1 MEKTNSKRKT
11 IIVIMI
17 IAIIIASTGIGY
29 LIYKNL
35 NKLEYDYEKGA
46 IASRKVEE
54 AQYLPNVDLLLNDSG
69 SVNLLA
75 NREID
80 IENIGELEF
89 RKLIDSLGT
98 IENVSGAGKYL
109 GYDIYEIKEEI
120 AFVVNK
126 APVFNQWFRMPGMRE
141 KEGYIKI
148 PYYENWA
155 YYIEMDESTNV
166 LTITRVC
173 WNTRTRHIDWDNEK
187 SIENHSDGSSNVQ
200 FDVMQMKYY
209 TNEDGNEVVECFMY
223 DVGVENT
230 KNGYNDDPNS
240 YKPYEYL
247 YLKNVKDKSLTKYH
261 VVSAE
266 SYREDHTFDEGGMDV
281 SGDNPYGTK
290 RDFLYMEYQDKDN
303 IQILKVSEV
312 LPTIVYKMAQ
322 TTNIMFYNEIG
333 GDVEYY
339 ASAHDYY
346 NDETT
351 VSHQLNDL
359 FLDAE
364 ISFDFDVS
372 LDNYSRYPA
381 YNTTGV
387 VYSNNPTR
395 VEKKY
400 KLRTTESEL
409 INNLSK
415 ALVNMAI
422 NVGVE
427 SEEKDSLLST
437 LNAYNT
443 LSTVNNAYEKAVDN
457 LLTVVCKDIVDDSY
471 LRQNWTT
478 IYVEQHEAK
487 ELETIKGPFYG
498 ETIKVNDFRNTLDF
512 HYSND
517 NTFYANVRVDLTED
531 CDYDINAEYTVAV
544 AFKKEESDKYHII
557 NDIEYGKIEEVYY
570 NGSTTETYYRF
581 DSNSTTVHGDLDN
594 LNIKEEG
601 TYYLYIILLKK
612 NGQSYDIIFDSKEE
626 AYALR
631 YKDNGVADTYFEN
644 DGKNMKSSYKLS
656 STGKRM
662 KLTVTVSER

>member
-1 MEKTNSKRKT
+1 MEKANRKRKT
-11 IIVIMI
+11 LIIIMI
-17 IAIIIASTGIGY
+17 IAIVIASTGIGY
-29 LIYKNL
+29 LIYRNL

-54 AQYLPNVDLLLNDSG
+54 AQYLPNVDLLLNDSE

-75 NREID
+75 NKETD

-98 IENVSGAGKYL
+98 IKNVSGAGKYL

-120 AFVVNK
+120 AFVVDK

-141 KEGYIKI
+141 KEGYVKI

-155 YYIEMDESTNV
+155 YYIEMDEETNI

-173 WNTRTRHIDWDNEK
+173 FNTRTSHIDWENEK
-187 SIENHSDGSSNVQ
+187 SVEDYSNGSSNVQ

-209 TNEDGNEVVECFMY
+209 VDESGDEVVECFMY
-223 DVGVENT
+223 DVGVEKVKT
-230 KNGYNDDPNS
+230 GKYNDDPNS

-266 SYREDHTFDEGGMDV
+266 RYRDSDTFDEGGMDV

-290 RDFLYMEYQDKDN
+290 RDFLHMEYQNKDN

-322 TTNIMFYNEIG
+322 TTNIMFYNEIQG
-333 GDVEYY
+333 YVEYY

-346 NDETT
+346 NDATT
-351 VSHQLNDL
+351 VKHPLNDM
-359 FLDAE
+359 FLDAGV
-364 ISFDFDVS
+364 SFDFDVS
-372 LDNYSRYPA
+372 LDNYSRYA
-381 YNTTGV
+381 SYKTTGV
-387 VYSNNPTR
+387 VYSDNPTR
-395 VEKKY
+395 IEKRY

-422 NVGVE
+422 SVGVE
-427 SEEKDSLLST
+427 EKNSLLST
-437 LNAYNT
+437 LNFYNT
-443 LSTVNNAYEKAVDN
+443 LSTANNAYEKEIDN
-457 LLTVVCKDIVDDSY
+457 LLNIVCKDIVDDFY
-471 LRQNWTT
+471 LRQNWAT
-478 IYVEQHEAK
+478 IYAEQHDAK
-487 ELETIKGPFYG
+487 KLETIKGPFYG
-498 ETIKVNDFRNTLDF
+498 ETIKVEDFRNRLDF
-512 HYSND
+512 SYSND
-517 NTFYANVRVDLTED
+517 NTFVANVTINLTED
-531 CDYDINAEYTVAV
+531 CDYDINADYTVAL
-544 AFKKEESDKYHII
+544 AFKKEGSDKYHII
-557 NDIEYGKIEEVYY
+557 SDIEYGKIEEVYY
-570 NGSTTETYYRF
+570 NGSTTKTYYRF
-581 DSNSTTVHGDLDN
+581 DQNSSTVSGDLDN
-594 LNIKEEG
+594 LDIKEAG
-601 TYYLYIILLKK
+601 TYYLYIVLLKK

-626 AYALR
+626 AYALY
-631 YKDNGVADTYFEN
+631 YKDNGVADTYFEK

-656 STGKRM
+656 SAGKRM
-662 KLTVTVSER
+662 KLIVTVSEVK

>member
-35 NKLEYDYEKGA
+35 NKLEYDYEKGT

-120 AFVVNK
+120 AFVVDK
-126 APVFNQWFRMPGMRE
+126 APVFSQWFRMPSMRE

-155 YYIEMDESTNV
+155 YYIEMDEETGA

-173 WNTRTRHIDWDNEK
+173 WSTRTKHIDWDNEK
-187 SIENHSDGSSNVQ
+187 SIEDHSDGSSNIQ

-266 SYREDHTFDEGGMDV
+266 RYREDHTFDEGGMDV
-281 SGDNPYGTK
+281 TGDNPYGTK

-339 ASAHDYY
+339 AAAHDYY

-359 FLDAE
+359 FLDTE
-364 ISFDFDVS
+364 ISFNFDVS

-457 LLTVVCKDIVDDSY
+457 LLTIVCKDIVDDSY
-471 LRQNWTT
+471 LRQNWAT
-478 IYVEQHEAK
+478 IYVEQREAK

-498 ETIKVNDFRNTLDF
+498 ETIKVNDFRNILDF
-512 HYSND
+512 YYSND
-517 NTFYANVRVDLTED
+517 NTFYADVSVDLTED

-631 YKDNGVADTYFEN
+631 YKDNGVADTYFEK